1 MMQGRARQ
9 LGFVARS
16 LLAVM
21 ALSALLG
28 CKVNSDDIE
37 YWRRTVKGPR
47 KIVAVLLS
55 DHYSLELRTRAAT
68 ALVEMERND
77 VEGSRSCSAR
87 SKSCSARIPRCRR
100 ASWPAWRRA

>member
-1 MMQGRARQ
+1 MTLRSTHLASSRHSVRGPWARQ

-16 LLAVM
+16 VLAM
-21 ALSALLG
+21 LALSALLG
-28 CKVNSDDIE
+28 CKVNSDDLE

-55 DHYSLELRTRAAT
+55 DHYDIELRTRAAT

-77 VEGSRSCSAR
+77 VEGLALL
-87 SKSCSARIPRCRR
+87 
-100 ASWPAWRRA
+100 